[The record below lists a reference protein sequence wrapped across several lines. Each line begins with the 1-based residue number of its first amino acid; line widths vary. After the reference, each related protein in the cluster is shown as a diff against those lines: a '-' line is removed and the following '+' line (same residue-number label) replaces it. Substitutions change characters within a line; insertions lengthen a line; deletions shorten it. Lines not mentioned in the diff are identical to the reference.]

1 MDAAPDTA
9 SQQWCFFMA
18 LHLLLGP
25 QQNKAVAGEMPARR
39 DREEVKLKTMRKL
52 LALMALTLALAALV
66 GCGKKEET
74 PAATETTTT
83 PTETTTMTDSTM
95 ADSSSMMATDSTAAH

>member
-1 MDAAPDTA
+1 M
-9 SQQWCFFMA
+9 
-18 LHLLLGP
+18 L
-25 QQNKAVAGEMPARR
+25 ARR
-39 DREEVKLKTMRKL
+39 DWEEVKLKTMRKL

-83 PTETTTMTDSTM
+83 TTTTTTETTSDSTMSDSTSMSTDSTM
-95 ADSSSMMATDSTAAH
+95 SR

>member
-1 MDAAPDTA
+1 
-9 SQQWCFFMA
+9 
-18 LHLLLGP
+18 
-25 QQNKAVAGEMPARR
+25 MPARR
-39 DREEVKLKTMRKL
+39 DREEVNLKTMRKI

-83 PTETTTMTDSTM
+83 TTTTETTTTADSTMSDSTMTDSTM
-95 ADSSSMMATDSTAAH
+95 SH

>member
-1 MDAAPDTA
+1 
-9 SQQWCFFMA
+9 
-18 LHLLLGP
+18 
-25 QQNKAVAGEMPARR
+25 
-39 DREEVKLKTMRKL
+39 MRKI

-83 PTETTTMTDSTM
+83 AESTMSDSTMTDSTM
-95 ADSSSMMATDSTAAH
+95 SH